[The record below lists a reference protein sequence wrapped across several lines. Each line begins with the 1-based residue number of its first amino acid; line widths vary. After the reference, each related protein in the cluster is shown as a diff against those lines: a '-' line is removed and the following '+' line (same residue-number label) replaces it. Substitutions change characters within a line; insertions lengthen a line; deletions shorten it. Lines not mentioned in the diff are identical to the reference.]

1 MRLVFGSTSQHIG
14 RNYGAAAMELD
25 YYWGFSC
32 FATGLGTGEVQKY
45 TSVLEIFLS
54 ALEVQK
60 SIWTEILVSL
70 GIRRA
75 PKSAD
80 FSERVAAAVFV
91 NLVCLELT
99 LGLTCLMNS
108 L

>member
-1 MRLVFGSTSQHIG
+1 M
-14 RNYGAAAMELD
+14 
-25 YYWGFSC
+25 
-32 FATGLGTGEVQKY
+32 GLTI
-45 TSVLEIFLS
+45 VLQYSLS

-75 PKSAD
+75 PRSAD
-80 FSERVAAAVFV
+80 FSERVGCADAAVFV